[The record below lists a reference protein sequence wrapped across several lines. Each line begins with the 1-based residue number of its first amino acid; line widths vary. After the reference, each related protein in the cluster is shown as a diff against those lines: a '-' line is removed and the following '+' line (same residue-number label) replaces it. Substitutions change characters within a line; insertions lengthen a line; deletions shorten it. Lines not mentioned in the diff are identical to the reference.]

1 MMRDSKKKG
10 KKTRRPKM
18 KLGLPDLDQAKSA
31 VLNSLRS
38 PESERG
44 YQHSDEF
51 IGWYCS
57 ESRFTPL
64 REHFRGR
71 ADGSCDTSNGTS
83 IPSPSSVLPAWS
95 SPCLEGEES
104 PSGWPLH
111 VRPQDPR
118 LCATFGPGRC
128 THSA

>member
-1 MMRDSKKKG
+1 
-10 KKTRRPKM
+10 M

-95 SPCLEGEES
+95 SPCLEGEEAQRVAAS
-104 PSGWPLH
+104 RSTS
-111 VRPQDPR
+111 RP
-118 LCATFGPGRC
+118 ATMRHIWSWQVHPFSVSSLVVDRVAGK
-128 THSA
+128 